1 MIELGVFKGQ
11 LEFLSEY
18 YKEEKGI
25 ERKLQRVKYPIH
37 I

>member
-1 MIELGVFKGQ
+1 MIELGVCEGQ

-25 ERKLQRVKYPIH
+25 ERKLQRFKYPINV
-37 I
+37 